1 MYHQIELNRRKS
13 ALVVAAFILVW
24 LGLGYLVGFVAGA
37 GAAGGASGAVIGLF
51 IALLVM
57 GYSLLFGQ
65 ATVLAISGA
74 HPADPTQFA
83 QLHNIVETLALGA
96 GLPKPQV
103 YVIDDPT
110 PNAFATGLSPK
121 SAAITATTGL
131 LQIMNRE
138 ELEGV
143 LAHEMS
149 HIRDHDVRLVLLVS
163 TMVGFA
169 AILASLVWRSLFAFR
184 RNNSQVVLVFILT
197 GVALTIV
204 GLIVGPLMQLA
215 LSRSR
220 ESLADASSVELT
232 RNPQGLLS
240 ALRKIA
246 QNDKPLATFNHAT
259 APMYI
264 DNPLEHHESWF
275 HRLFDTHPPIEE
287 RIAALERIAEV
298 RET

>member
-1 MYHQIELNRRKS
+1 MYHQIALNRRKS
-13 ALVVAAFILVW
+13 VLIVGAFILVW
-24 LGLGYLVGFVAGA
+24 LGLGYLVGFVG
-37 GAAGGASGAVIGLF
+37 GGTAGGLSGAVIGLI

-57 GYSLLFGQ
+57 AYSLLFGK

-74 HPADPTQFA
+74 QPADPAQYP

-110 PNAFATGLSPK
+110 PNAFATGLSPRG
-121 SAAITATTGL
+121 AAITATTGL
-131 LQIMNRE
+131 LQMMNRE

-149 HIRDHDVRLVLLVS
+149 HIRDHDVRLVLIVA

-169 AILASLVWRSLFAFR
+169 ALIASLIWRGMFR
-184 RNNSQVVLVFILT
+184 LRRTNPQLLLVFLLA
-197 GVALTIV
+197 GVVLTIV
-204 GLIVGPLMQLA
+204 GLVVGPLMQLA

-220 ESLADASSVELT
+220 ESLADASSVDLT

-246 QNDKPLATFNHAT
+246 QNDKPLHTFNHAT
-259 APMYI
+259 AAMYI
-264 DNPLEHHESWF
+264 DNPLEHHESWY
-275 HRLFDTHPPIEE
+275 HRLFDTHPPIQE
-287 RIAALERIAEV
+287 RIAALEKIAGV